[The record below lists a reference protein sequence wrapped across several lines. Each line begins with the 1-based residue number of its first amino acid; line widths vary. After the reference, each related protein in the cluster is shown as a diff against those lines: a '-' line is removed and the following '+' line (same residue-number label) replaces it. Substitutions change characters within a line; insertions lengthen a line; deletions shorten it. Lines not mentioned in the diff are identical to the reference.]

1 MVTATPNIQSKTKV
15 GTALTRRFR
24 VMRSLTLIVP
34 VTVLALLVIT
44 AIFAPLL
51 APYDPVKVSLLE
63 RRIPPFFQEG
73 GSMNHPLGTDNLGR
87 DIMSRAIYGARISL
101 SVSLLVIAITAA
113 VGTLLGITAGY
124 LGGRTEGFIMRVTDV
139 SMAFP
144 GLLIAML
151 LAVILGPSIMT
162 VVLAL
167 SMLGWAP
174 YARLIRGEA
183 LRLRESDF
191 VAQAR
196 VNGASPMRIMLRHI
210 FPNVIN
216 PLIIVMTMAIGMM
229 ILAEAALSYLGVGVP
244 PPDASWGNMV
254 ADGRNDIDRAWWI
267 STFPGLLIG
276 LVVMSGNFFGDWLRD
291 KMDPRLRQL

>member
-24 VMRSLTLIVP
+24 LMRSLTLIVP

-87 DIMSRAIYGARISL
+87 DVMSRAIYGARISL

-167 SMLGWAP
+167 SLLGWAP

-216 PLIIVMTMAIGMM
+216 PLIIVMTMAVGMM